1 MASEL
6 LYENAGEVNLMDDP
20 RAPYDQQRPLLR
32 LIRGGRTVFGGRTA
46 VFGKWVP
53 RIMARMRS
61 RHYDSLLV
69 AGACV
74 HRGTA
79 LEWHAKRITGS
90 GECNALRMMLFKV
103 FLDAVEERGIFS
115 STPALDAKNV
125 CGAQPLIDAIA
136 YRLVAP
142 EPVTARGI
150 AELRTLIFDRDG
162 PFNLN
167 GHGDL
172 YSRLASAFALL

>member
-20 RAPYDQQRPLLR
+20 HAPFDQQRPHLR

-53 RIMARMRS
+53 RIIARMRS

-74 HRGTA
+74 HPGTA
-79 LEWHAKRITGS
+79 LEWHAKRITES
-90 GECNALRMMLFKV
+90 GERNALAMMLFKI
-103 FLDAVEERGIFS
+103 FLDAVDDSGIFS
-115 STPALDAKNV
+115 LTLALDAKSV
-125 CGAQPLIDAIA
+125 CGAQPLIDAIL
-136 YRLVAP
+136 YRLNAP
-142 EPVTARGI
+142 EPVTARGM
-150 AELRTLIFDRDG
+150 AELRTLIFDWDG
-162 PFNLN
+162 PFI
-167 GHGDL
+167 
-172 YSRLASAFALL
+172 